1 MKKFNRIKNIL
12 KTNNT
17 IFANFTYLGILQFV
31 RIIIPLIILPYLI
44 RILGIEKYGIVIFA
58 QTVVFYFMVVV
69 NFGFE
74 MSATKQVSIN
84 RNDKLKLSELVSAVV
99 YIKTILLILSGLV
112 FISITYFIPGAKNYF
127 VLFLLSF
134 LFSLQEIFIPIWFFQ
149 GIEKMKFITIIDVI
163 SRTIFLILIF
173 LFIHKTEDYLLV
185 PIFRF
190 IGIIVAGAISVYLIF
205 IKEKIKFIF
214 ISKRKLHYYFM
225 DSLPFFYSKLSTV
238 INDRTNTLLLGLSL
252 GMTSVAYYDFVNKV
266 IGAVNSIFGTFVRV
280 LYPHISITKNLRK
293 VKKILYFNVI
303 MSSIS
308 YLLLS
313 IFAKNIILLVVGE
326 ILLPAHTLF
335 YILGLMLPLVAIGWS
350 LGDLYLAAFGYSKVY
365 SSSSIYSTILY
376 LVIVGVLYIFSA
388 INIYS
393 LIFSLLIRLVFLD
406 LYRYFYCKKYQ
417 LIE

>member
-1 MKKFNRIKNIL
+1 
-12 KTNNT
+12 
-17 IFANFTYLGILQFV
+17 
-31 RIIIPLIILPYLI
+31 
-44 RILGIEKYGIVIFA
+44 
-58 QTVVFYFMVVV
+58 
-69 NFGFE
+69 
-74 MSATKQVSIN
+74 
-84 RNDKLKLSELVSAVV
+84 
-99 YIKTILLILSGLV
+99 
-112 FISITYFIPGAKNYF
+112 
-127 VLFLLSF
+127 
-134 LFSLQEIFIPIWFFQ
+134 
-149 GIEKMKFITIIDVI
+149 
-163 SRTIFLILIF
+163 
-173 LFIHKTEDYLLV
+173 
-185 PIFRF
+185 
-190 IGIIVAGAISVYLIF
+190 
-205 IKEKIKFIF
+205 
-214 ISKRKLHYYFM
+214 
-225 DSLPFFYSKLSTV
+225 
-238 INDRTNTLLLGLSL
+238 
-252 GMTSVAYYDFVNKV
+252 
-266 IGAVNSIFGTFVRV
+266 
-280 LYPHISITKNLRK
+280 
-293 VKKILYFNVI
+293 